1 MVLTDIAVKNAKP
14 GPKLIRLKD
23 ERGLYLEI
31 SPQGGKWWRLRYWID
46 SKENRLSLG
55 VYPEVSLKDARERRD
70 EARKMIASGID
81 PSEARKEQKAGVVQ
95 DSLTFEA
102 VAREWHGK
110 TNVNYSDGHKSR
122 VIRDL
127 ERDAFPFLG
136 DKPIAGITSQEIL
149 ATVKRIAERGAPET
163 GRRVLQNIGA
173 VFRYAV
179 VNLICTYD
187 PAAVLRGVIPP
198 PKKRHYATLT
208 DPREVAGLLRAIEEY
223 KGSYLTKAAL
233 QLLAYT
239 FVRPGEIRHAEWAE
253 IDAEAREWR
262 IPAAKTKMNAV
273 HIVPLAKQAVAILEA
288 IRPLTGR
295 GKYLFPS
302 ERSQDRAMSSNT
314 LNAALRRLGYTK
326 EEICSHG
333 FRGLAST
340 RLNELGFNKDWIER
354 QLAHGERDK
363 IRASYN
369 HAEYLAER
377 RKMMDFW
384 ATHLDG
390 LKTGAKV
397 TPFRRAATA
406 DE

>member
-1 MVLTDIAVKNAKP
+1 MPLTDILVRNAKP
-14 GPKLIRLKD
+14 GPKAIRLKD
-23 ERGLYLEI
+23 ERGLYLEVA
-31 SPQGGKWWRLRYWID
+31 PTGGKLWRLRYWIG
-46 SKENRLSLG
+46 SKENRISLG
-55 VYPEVSLKDARERRD
+55 RYPDISLREARERRD
-70 EARKMIASGID
+70 EARKLIANGIN
-81 PSEARKEQKAGVVQ
+81 PSESRKEQKAEAVQ
-95 DSLTFEA
+95 DALTFEA
-102 VAREWHGK
+102 VAREWHDR
-110 TNVNYSDGHKSR
+110 TNASHSEGHKAR

-136 DKPIAGITSQEIL
+136 DKPIVGITSHEIL
-149 ATVKRIAERGAPET
+149 ATVKMIEERGAPET
-163 GRRVLQNIGA
+163 GRRVLQIIGA

-179 VNLICTYD
+179 INLYCTYD

-208 DPREVAGLLRAIEEY
+208 DPREVAGLLRAIDTY
-223 KGSYLTKAAL
+223 RGSFLTQAAL
-233 QLLAYT
+233 KLLAYT

-253 IDAEAREWR
+253 IDVEAREWR
-262 IPAAKTKMNAV
+262 IPAAKTKMKAV
-273 HIVPLAKQAVAILEA
+273 HIVPLAKQALAIMDA

-302 ERSQDRAMSSNT
+302 ERSKDRAMSSNT
-314 LNAALRRLGYTK
+314 LNAALRRMGFTK
-326 EEICSHG
+326 DEICSHG

-377 RKMMDFW
+377 RKMMDAW
-384 ATHLDG
+384 AKDLDG

-397 TPFRRAATA
+397 TPIRRTATT
-406 DE
+406 E